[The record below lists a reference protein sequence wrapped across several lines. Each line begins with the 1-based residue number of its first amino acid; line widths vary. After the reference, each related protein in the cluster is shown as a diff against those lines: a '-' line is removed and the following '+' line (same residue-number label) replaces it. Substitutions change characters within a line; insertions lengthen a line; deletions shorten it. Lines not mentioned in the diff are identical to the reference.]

1 MAENTKQK
9 LNLMPNEVLEQA
21 SECLKVLAHPARLR
35 MIEIL
40 MQGKFAVHE
49 IARLCELN
57 PNQACDHL
65 RLLKGHKL
73 LDSKR
78 SGRTVYYTI
87 ISPQLTGII
96 KCIRKNCSLI

>member
-1 MAENTKQK
+1 MAEETKEK
-9 LNLMPNEVLEQA
+9 LDLLPMEVLEQA
-21 SECLKVLAHPARLR
+21 AECLKVLSHPARLR

-49 IARLCELN
+49 IADLCGLN
-57 PNQACDHL
+57 PNQTCDHL

-87 ISPQLTGII
+87 VSPQLTGII
-96 KCIRKNCSLI
+96 GCIKKNCKLE